1 MPNITN
7 LETQRSAQNALEL
20 EAYFGIVGSSKPM
33 KKVFKLPWPD
43 RVPIM
48 IDSMIGG
55 FTLLSD
61 FHLTRKRDVFYH
73 QHRYAFIY
81 SFASASSRER
91 CSIRRH

>member
-7 LETQRSAQNALEL
+7 LETQRSAQNTLEL
-20 EAYFGIVGSSKPM
+20 EAYFGIAGSSKPM

-55 FTLLSD
+55 LTLLAD
-61 FHLTRKRDVFYH
+61 FHLTKRRWYSIIEFKNIRLKWRKAPLV
-73 QHRYAFIY
+73 
-81 SFASASSRER
+81 S
-91 CSIRRH
+91 